1 MSKLIVLEGLDGSGK
16 GTQTELLQAHLK
28 QAGYRTRVIDF
39 PNYRSEGSA
48 LVRFYLDGKLGKK
61 PDDTNAYAASMFFA
75 ADRYVSY
82 VNEWRD
88 DYLRD
93 ETVVI
98 ANRYTTA
105 NAYHQLAKMPEE
117 DWKAFLDWLWDF
129 EFKRLGLPAPDGVIL
144 LDMPESV
151 STALVRKRSE
161 ATGRV
166 MDIHELDAGYLTRC
180 RKAAAY
186 AAETCGWTV
195 IRCAEEGAEAPRTRE
210 EIAEDVAEAAMRILG
225 EA

>member
-28 QAGYRTRVIDF
+28 SAGYRTHVIDF
-39 PNYRSEGSA
+39 PNYQSPGAA
-48 LVRFYLDGKLGKK
+48 LVNLYLNGGLGKT

-82 VNEWRD
+82 VNEWREEYERED
-88 DYLRD
+88 
-93 ETVVI
+93 TVVI

-105 NAYHQLAKMPEE
+105 NAYHQLAKMPR
-117 DWKAFLDWLWDF
+117 DQWKEFLDWLWDF
-129 EFKRLGLPAPDGVIL
+129 EFGRLGLPEPDGVIL

-166 MDIHELDAGYLTRC
+166 MDIHELDTEYLTRC
-180 RKAAAY
+180 RAAASY
-186 AAETCGWTV
+186 TAETCGWTV
-195 IRCAEEGAEAPRTRE
+195 IRCAEEGAEEPRSRE
-210 EIAEDVAEAAMRILG
+210 AIADDVAAAAHRILG
-225 EA
+225 R

>member
-61 PDDTNAYAASMFFA
+61 PDDTTAYAASMFFA

-129 EFKRLGLPAPDGVIL
+129 EFGRLGLPEPDGVIL

-166 MDIHELDAGYLTRC
+166 MDIHEQDTGYLTRC
-180 RKAAAY
+180 RRAASY

-195 IRCAEEGAEAPRTRE
+195 IR
-210 EIAEDVAEAAMRILG
+210 
-225 EA
+225 